1 MDKLTLVYN
10 PKSGRIYREN
20 ILERLNSE
28 AELNGFEVDNISLF
42 DFLENNYEEF
52 LVDSRALIV
61 VGGDGTINSVVN
73 YLVKFDIKHPPIVI
87 YPGGTSNDFAKL
99 WWSEGKCSQEK
110 VIRSIVENNVYEVD
124 LGEVN
129 GEYFINVV
137 GMGMFMDVASNTSV
151 DKKQKWGFLA
161 YLDYGLRNLYNAKY
175 RPFDI
180 LFKHGNNKEEIKCY
194 LIFVLNSKGA
204 GGLRNLVPDASID
217 DGYLDVVIV
226 KGFDNSILNIR
237 GFDYSVFGLYPK
249 ILIGNHLDDER
260 VLHYRLKKFS
270 IESNDEIDITVD
282 GEEGGKFPLEFN
294 TENKKIS
301 LYHL

>member
-99 WWSEGKCSQEK
+99 WWSGGKCSPKK
-110 VIRSIVENNVYEVD
+110 VMDSIIGNNIYEVD
-124 LGEVN
+124 LGCVN

-137 GMGMFMDVASNTSV
+137 GMGMFIDVASKTPS

-161 YLDYGLRNLYNAKY
+161 YIDHGIRNFFSYYPFEITLKY
-175 RPFDI
+175 DNR
-180 LFKHGNNKEEIKCY
+180 GERIKCY
-194 LIFVLNSKGA
+194 LVLVLNNKGA

-217 DGYLDVVIV
+217 DGYLDIIII
-226 KGFDNSILNIR
+226 KGLEDNMLNIK

-249 ILIGNHLDDER
+249 VILGKHLRDER

-270 IESNDEIDITVD
+270 IVSEKNLEVTVD
-282 GEEGGKFPLEFN
+282 GEEGEGLPLEFGV
-294 TENKKIS
+294 ENKKVL